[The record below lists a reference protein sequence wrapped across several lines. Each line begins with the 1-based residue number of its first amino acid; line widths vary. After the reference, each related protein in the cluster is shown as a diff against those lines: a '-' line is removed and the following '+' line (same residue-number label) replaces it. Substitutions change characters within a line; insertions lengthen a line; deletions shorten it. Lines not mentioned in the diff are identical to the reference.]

1 MKNESAYIVE
11 AVTSDEETFSIFCVS
26 DLEMMAAQK
35 KCILEGYF
43 IGASQP
49 LGNVIT
55 AKDFLNKIDPDLN
68 FGIKEGGL

>member
-1 MKNESAYIVE
+1 MKIESSYIVE
-11 AVTSDEETFSIFCVS
+11 VVTHDEETFSIFCVS

-43 IGASQP
+43 INGAHA
-49 LGNVIT
+49 LGDVIT

-68 FGIKEGGL
+68 FGTKDGGL